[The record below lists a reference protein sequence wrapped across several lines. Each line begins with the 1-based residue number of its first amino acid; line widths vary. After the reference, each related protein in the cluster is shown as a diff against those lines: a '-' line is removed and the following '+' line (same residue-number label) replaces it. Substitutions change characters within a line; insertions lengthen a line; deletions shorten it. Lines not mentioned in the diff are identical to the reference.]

1 MSAPPAAV
9 VPVEVPLVGD
19 ERHKNWAKVVEN
31 VDPSKATGWAFEG
44 TFIASGGIQDVP
56 VGAVIL
62 VYGEKG
68 SRANPVG
75 EARVFTVNPE
85 GTLSLEAQASG
96 RAWARS
102 LRDTVADLLSTERPA
117 QGLDWAPDLLRYS
130 DEAIA
135 EEYRR
140 RRLGAS

>member
-1 MSAPPAAV
+1 MSAPTDIV
-9 VPVEVPLVGD
+9 VPVEVPLLGD
-19 ERHKNWAKVVEN
+19 ERHKNWAKIVDN

-44 TFIASGGIQDVP
+44 TFIAAGGIQDVP
-56 VGAVIL
+56 IGSVIL

-85 GTLSLEAQASG
+85 GTLSLEAQAGG

-102 LRDTVADLLSTERPA
+102 LRDAVADLIATERPV
-117 QGLDWAPDLLRYS
+117 QGMAWAPDLMRYC
-130 DEAIA
+130 DDAIA

-140 RRLGAS
+140 RHLGAS